1 MYLLFYTVLSPCVY
15 FYPSSLF
22 IPLHAIASLPATPL
36 IVTGV
41 AGALR
46 LGVAELAAGSSFL
59 VAVKTEAGVIA
70 ALQDIAA
77 TSLLVFGTHEES
89 LQK

>member
-1 MYLLFYTVLSPCVY
+1 MPVQHHHALPGFLAAFCPPGSMLHSHVLSPY
-15 FYPSSLF
+15 EF
-22 IPLHAIASLPATPL
+22 
-36 IVTGV
+36 TGV

-77 TSLLVFGTHEES
+77 TSLSVIGTHEES